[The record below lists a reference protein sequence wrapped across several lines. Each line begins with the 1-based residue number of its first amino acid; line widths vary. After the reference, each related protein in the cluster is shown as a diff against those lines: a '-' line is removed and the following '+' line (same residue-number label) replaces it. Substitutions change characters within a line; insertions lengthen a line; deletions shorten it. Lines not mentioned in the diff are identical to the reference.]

1 MITSGF
7 SLAFNGKA
15 LLNNSKEMLWQ
26 RDIYQVTT
34 STDGHGSITATPMS
48 GYQGTTVSLSNTP
61 NAGYNFTGYS
71 VTGATLTGNDFTLN
85 NDVTARAGFVH
96 EPVRVPLS
104 GVLSQVPVLFV
115 YDNGRVSNP
124 EPNWSISVP
133 AHNYALSTACPIITQ
148 FNNQPMT
155 TATLMKYSSYY
166 DGIQRETWGYPRY
179 SAYGL
184 NKEIVITALG
194 FGQTI
199 NARFASATSVPYS
212 QMYTFNTVSAGLH
225 TDNIIGVRVEP
236 NGYATTYDFDYTWF
250 EGYLLE

>member
-1 MITSGF
+1 MITSSF
-7 SLAFNGKA
+7 SMALNGKA

-26 RDIYQVTT
+26 RNIYQVTT
-34 STDGHGSITATPMS
+34 STDGHGSITASPMS

-61 NAGYNFTGYS
+61 NAGYNFNNYEL
-71 VTGATLTGNDFTLN
+71 TGASLTGSNFIMN
-85 NDVTARAGFVH
+85 NDVTAHAGFVH

-104 GVLSQVPVLFV
+104 GVLSQVPTLTV
-115 YDNGRVSNP
+115 YDNGRISNP
-124 EPNWSISVP
+124 LPDWSISVP
-133 AHNYALSTACPIITQ
+133 ANNYALSTACPIITQ
-148 FNNQPMT
+148 FNNQPMN

-166 DGIQRETWGYPRY
+166 DSITRETWGYPYYR
-179 SAYGL
+179 ADGL

-194 FGQTI
+194 FGQSLD
-199 NARFASATSVPYS
+199 ARFASATSVPYS

-236 NGYATTYDFDYTWF
+236 IGYATTYDFDYTWF